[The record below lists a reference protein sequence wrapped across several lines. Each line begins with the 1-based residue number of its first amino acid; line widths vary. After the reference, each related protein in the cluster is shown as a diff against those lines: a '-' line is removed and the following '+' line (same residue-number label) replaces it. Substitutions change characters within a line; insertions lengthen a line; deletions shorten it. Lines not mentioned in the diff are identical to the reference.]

1 MFPGFRR
8 GSAWVQGPTG
18 ADDNGRRSFLKLG
31 AAAAGS
37 VLAGAGAK
45 AAEPGAPPADA
56 PWSLSLGAGVVDR
69 PYGQPSKFERDVI
82 RRNVPWLTGSR
93 ESSVSFSPIQNLTG
107 IITPNGAGNRGTSN
121 SSLAAFPLSFA
132 GHDKAMRRLADRL

>member
-93 ESSVSFSPIQNLTG
+93 ESSVSFSPIRT
-107 IITPNGAGNRGTSN
+107 
-121 SSLAAFPLSFA
+121 
-132 GHDKAMRRLADRL
+132 

>member
-1 MFPGFRR
+1 MSPGFRC
-8 GSAWVQGPTG
+8 GSAWVQGPAG

-56 PWSLSLGAGVVDR
+56 NGRCRWV
-69 PYGQPSKFERDVI
+69 
-82 RRNVPWLTGSR
+82 R
-93 ESSVSFSPIQNLTG
+93 ESSTVPTASL
-107 IITPNGAGNRGTSN
+107 RTS
-121 SSLAAFPLSFA
+121 SAT
-132 GHDKAMRRLADRL
+132 